1 MRSLIII
8 MPIGRK
14 YIDMD
19 FRLEDAI
26 HQTVF
31 LGDLTTPAIPGLPLQ
46 RSAISLSNLTAF
58 LKDAGSLRF
67 SLASPSW
74 ASGE

>member
-31 LGDLTTPAIPGLPLQ
+31 LGDLTTPAILGLPLQ
-46 RSAISLSNLTAF
+46 WLRMACA
-58 LKDAGSLRF
+58 SLRMV
-67 SLASPSW
+67 
-74 ASGE
+74 

>member
-1 MRSLIII
+1 

-31 LGDLTTPAIPGLPLQ
+31 LGDLTTPAILGLPLQ
-46 RSAISLSNLTAF
+46 WLRMACA
-58 LKDAGSLRF
+58 SLRMV
-67 SLASPSW
+67 
-74 ASGE
+74 